1 MRITVKVKPKSKKV
15 SVKKISENMYEVKL
29 KSPPEKGKANEE
41 LIEIL
46 SKVFNKPKSN
56 IKLIKG
62 QTSREKLIEII
73 WFF

>member
-1 MRITVKVKPKSKKV
+1 MRIKVKVKPKSKKV
-15 SVKKISENMYEVKL
+15 GVKQISQDLYEVKL

-46 SKVFNKPKSN
+46 SEYFNKPKSN

-62 QTSREKLIEII
+62 QTSREKILEII
-73 WFF
+73 

>member
-15 SVKKISENMYEVKL
+15 SVKKISENIYEVKL

-46 SKVFNKPKSN
+46 SEYFNTPKSN
-56 IKLIKG
+56 IKLLKG
-62 QTSREKLIEII
+62 QTSREKLIEIT
-73 WFF
+73 